1 VVTILDG
8 HPKKQPGWDVY
19 DTGKAGGHFVK
30 NPDGTL
36 YEGPVW
42 PANAKENPGPSVFPD
57 FSRPETRDW
66 WGGLYRRLTD
76 AGVAGIWNDM
86 NEPSVF
92 DGPGKTMPLDSVHR
106 IEEPGFA
113 PRAATHA
120 EIHNILGMENQRATY
135 DGLLKLRPDE
145 RPFVLTRATYAGGQ
159 RYGFT
164 WTGDNSATWNHLRLG
179 TQMLLNLG
187 LSGVSF
193 VGDDIGGFN
202 GSPQPDLL
210 TKWIEVGAFNPLFRD
225 HSTKGSLPQEVW
237 VHGPQQEAIRR
248 RYIEVRYRLM
258 PYIYTLAEEASRT
271 GIPLVRPIFLEFPEI
286 MAPDA
291 PGFDGLD
298 SEFLLGPDL
307 LVAPPQFPEM
317 LDDYTVSYPSG
328 PWFDLWTG
336 KKVPPRPMLPSFV
349 DAVKAGAD
357 AKLPEPQRIHPTL
370 ETLPVFVR
378 GGSILPLQPLVQ
390 STDETP
396 NGPLELRVYPGP
408 QCNGSLYLDD
418 GHTFRYQKG
427 EFLRQS
433 FSCQADGSSVLVKF
447 AARQGS
453 YTPWWKTIEV
463 VVYDWPS
470 AQADA
475 RIAKSSKPLKTT
487 YDASSRALHISISDV
502 PGEAELR
509 VGAQASSN

>member
-1 VVTILDG
+1 
-8 HPKKQPGWDVY
+8 
-19 DTGKAGGHFVK
+19 
-30 NPDGTL
+30 
-36 YEGPVW
+36 
-42 PANAKENPGPSVFPD
+42 
-57 FSRPETRDW
+57 
-66 WGGLYRRLTD
+66 
-76 AGVAGIWNDM
+76 
-86 NEPSVF
+86 
-92 DGPGKTMPLDSVHR
+92 
-106 IEEPGFA
+106 
-113 PRAATHA
+113 
-120 EIHNILGMENQRATY
+120 
-135 DGLLKLRPDE
+135 
-145 RPFVLTRATYAGGQ
+145 
-159 RYGFT
+159 
-164 WTGDNSATWNHLRLG
+164 
-179 TQMLLNLG
+179 
-187 LSGVSF
+187 
-193 VGDDIGGFN
+193 
-202 GSPQPDLL
+202 
-210 TKWIEVGAFNPLFRD
+210 
-225 HSTKGSLPQEVW
+225 
-237 VHGPQQEAIRR
+237 
-248 RYIEVRYRLM
+248 
-258 PYIYTLAEEASRT
+258 
-271 GIPLVRPIFLEFPEI
+271 
-286 MAPDA
+286 
-291 PGFDGLD
+291 
-298 SEFLLGPDL
+298 
-307 LVAPPQFPEM
+307 M

-336 KKVPPRPMLPSFV
+336 KKVPPRPTLPSFV

-475 RIAKSSKPLKTT
+475 RIVKASKPLKTT

-502 PGEAELR
+502 PGETELR
-509 VGAQASSN
+509 VVAQASSN